1 VVELVYSKPLAPL
14 VTSKVT
20 ITSDP
25 AQTGLGVT
33 LVTEIVWAEIM
44 EGAIPSKTTN
54 KAKILLG
61 LLYLRVEPVKF
72 NK

>member
-1 VVELVYSKPLAPL
+1 L

-20 ITSDP
+20 VTSDP

-33 LVTEIVWAEIM
+33 LVTEIVCPEIM

-54 KAKILLG
+54 KLKIHFG
-61 LLYLRVEPVKF
+61 LLNAEPLKIAA
-72 NK
+72 